1 MLSTFSKITHTYTH
15 VRAMR
20 PGAKDHAKASELFPN
35 DWHFRYV
42 LASAS
47 YQELLTL
54 VNGMR
59 AASRAVTSALML
71 LGQERPRGKPS

>member
-1 MLSTFSKITHTYTH
+1 
-15 VRAMR
+15 MR

-59 AASRAVTSALML
+59 AASRAVDLRIDAAW
-71 LGQERPRGKPS
+71 PREAKRQAKLRKE

>member
-1 MLSTFSKITHTYTH
+1 MIGIYQ
-15 VRAMR
+15 
-20 PGAKDHAKASELFPN
+20 
-35 DWHFRYV
+35 HFRYV

-71 LGQERPRGKPS
+71 LGRGQEASQAEKGVDGVAGIHMPLAHGCSTP